1 MNRKILLALT
11 CVALGMHAPS
21 ANADS
26 ELDALL
32 SESIESTANKS
43 AGTAAD
49 APALS
54 LSITAEDLRRYGLR
68 TLAEA
73 YQFLSM
79 GMVSQD
85 PLGEPEVGSRAVL
98 FAADHGRHVLLLLD
112 GHTLNDQES
121 GTSLHGHGLGLPIE
135 LIDHVEIVLGPGS
148 VLYGANAMFGV
159 INVVTRRARD
169 LAGAHVFAEATFAPP
184 LDRAHDPIG
193 PGGISPYLSHL
204 GQAYRVGATAGYE
217 FRLADSPAEVTLG
230 VEYYSM
236 VGPTLTWGPQSRP
249 QVSFGPRAPLGIW
262 GGQTTR
268 NYYERTPSAYV
279 RLAVGEVEAAAHWVS
294 SRRSEPYLTRR
305 EQPPEGGDFDD
316 PDAYQDRSQLGLEL
330 SWHRNLSSISSLL
343 VRTYADL
350 VDQSA
355 RWQYHPYYNCGGT
368 LYGLCA
374 KTNAGY
380 ARWIGTEVQ
389 TNIDWNGEGSL
400 TTLLGA
406 DGRVRRVG
414 YQNGRE
420 QLASGQT
427 ETYGKVDRTE
437 AAAALYAQQ
446 VYRPSAWLTLN
457 AGARWDFD
465 QGFGSRISPRGAVIA
480 SPWPQATVK
489 GIYSEALRGPTT
501 DEKTFR
507 DPEWAL
513 LPEKLRPET
522 VRSVELILQQR
533 FGAHNLVFG
542 LFLSRWRDM
551 IIAREMQDNFVNV
564 DEGGVVV
571 REAKRAGLLANTAR
585 NVSQF
590 QNVASIEN
598 FGFNGGYDSASLLG
612 RLTYGFNLTSAYSR
626 INTPAGP
633 RLITVTPSIYG
644 NAHISY
650 DLQQPLPVLGLAAH
664 FSGERLA
671 DAGEDAGFERLPLA
685 PPELG
690 LRLTATG
697 RIIAGLSYRVMGDY
711 SFAASNPYT
720 AGPLKT
726 RAQGTAP
733 ELIPSQRASVMLGL
747 QYDLPLGGA
756 AEGEPSSS
764 SVP

>member
-1 MNRKILLALT
+1 MNRYILIALIS
-11 CVALGMHAPS
+11 VSLGLHAAS

-79 GMVSQD
+79 GIVSQD

-121 GTSLHGHGLGLPIE
+121 GASLHGHGLGLPIE

-159 INVVTRRARD
+159 INVVTRKARD
-169 LAGAHVFAEATFAPP
+169 LAGAHVFADAAFSPP
-184 LDRAHDPIG
+184 LNRAHDIIG
-193 PGGISPYLSHL
+193 PGGISPYLQHL

-217 FRLADSPAEVTLG
+217 FRLADTPAELTLG

-236 VGPTLTWGPQSRP
+236 VGPTLSWGPQARA

-262 GGQTTR
+262 GGQTTH

-279 RLAVGEVEAAAHWVS
+279 RLVLGEVEATAHWVA
-294 SRRSEPYLTRR
+294 SRRSEPYLPRR
-305 EQPPEGGDFDD
+305 EQPSEGGDFDD
-316 PDAYQDRSQLGLEL
+316 PKAYQDRLQLGLEL
-330 SWHRNLSSISSLL
+330 SWRRNLSSISSLL
-343 VRTYADL
+343 ARTYADV
-350 VDQSA
+350 VDQSG
-355 RWQYHPYYNCGGT
+355 RWHYHPHVGCGT
-368 LYGLCA
+368 ARYGSCA
-374 KTNAGY
+374 KTNSGY
-380 ARWIGTEVQ
+380 AKWIGSEIQ
-389 TNIDWNGEGSL
+389 TNFDWYGEGSL
-400 TTLLGA
+400 TTMLGT
-406 DGRVRRVG
+406 DGRLRRVG
-414 YQNGRE
+414 YQNG
-420 QLASGQT
+420 LDLLDTG
-427 ETYGKVDRTE
+427 ETTTYSKVDRTE
-437 AAAALYAQQ
+437 AAGAVYAQQ
-446 VYRPSAWLTLN
+446 VYRPAAWLTLN

-480 SPWPQATVK
+480 APWPQATIK

-501 DEKTFR
+501 DEKAFR

-513 LPEKLRPET
+513 PPDKLHPES
-522 VRSVELILQQR
+522 VRSIEVILQQR

-542 LFLSRWRDM
+542 VFRSKWRDM
-551 IIAREMQDNFVNV
+551 IIAREMQDNFMDV
-564 DEGGVVV
+564 DEGA
-571 REAKRAGLLANTAR
+571 RLIQAAKRSGVLSPSAR
-585 NVSQF
+585 NVSQY
-590 QNVASIEN
+590 QNVASIDN
-598 FGFNGGYDSASLLG
+598 FGFNGGYDAASWMG

-626 INTPAGP
+626 INGP
-633 RLITVTPSIYG
+633 DGTRLIPVTPSIYG
-644 NAHISY
+644 NAHLSY
-650 DLQQPLPVLGLAAH
+650 DLREPLPVLGLAAH
-664 FSGERLA
+664 FSGKRLA
-671 DAGEDAGFERLPLA
+671 DAGEDAGFERLPYA
-685 PPELG
+685 PPALG

-697 RIIAGLSYRVMGDY
+697 RIMTGLSYRVMGDY
-711 SFAASNPYT
+711 TFATSNPYT
-720 AGPLKT
+720 AGPIKT
-726 RAQGTAP
+726 RLLGTAP

-747 QYDLPLGGA
+747 QYDLPSFGA
-756 AEGEPSSS
+756 VDAAPAGASPQ
-764 SVP
+764 